1 MDYHGGKSQ
10 DSRQNIIQNFRAG
23 KFEILVATDL
33 GGRGL
38 DIKGIS
44 AAISYD
50 APKNISQFVH
60 RAGRSGRA
68 GVKGKA
74 FTFLTGDDEG
84 IFYDVKAF
92 LERNQFKVPEQ
103 LKDHPAAQMKPGTLA
118 QISRRKQIVYTN

>member
-1 MDYHGGKSQ
+1 MIEVRFGRNCSEYHGGKSQ
-10 DSRQNIIQNFRAG
+10 ESRQNIIQNFRQG

-50 APKNISQFVH
+50 APKNISEFIH

-68 GVKGKA
+68 GVRGKA
-74 FTFLTGDDEG
+74 FTFLTNEDEA
-84 IFYDVKAF
+84 IFYDVKTF
-92 LERNQFKVPEQ
+92 L
-103 LKDHPAAQMKPGTLA
+103 
-118 QISRRKQIVYTN
+118 

>member
-1 MDYHGGKSQ
+1 M
-10 DSRQNIIQNFRAG
+10 
-23 KFEILVATDL
+23 ATDL

-50 APKNISQFVH
+50 APKNISEFIH

-74 FTFLTGDDEG
+74 YTLLTNENEG
-84 IFYDVKAF
+84 IFYDIKLF
-92 LERNQFKVPEQ
+92 L
-103 LKDHPAAQMKPGTLA
+103 
-118 QISRRKQIVYTN
+118 